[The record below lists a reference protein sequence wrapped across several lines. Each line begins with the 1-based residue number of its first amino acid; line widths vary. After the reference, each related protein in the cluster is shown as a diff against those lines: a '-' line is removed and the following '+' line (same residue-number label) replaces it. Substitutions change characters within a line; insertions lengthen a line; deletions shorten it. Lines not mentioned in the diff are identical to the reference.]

1 MKIEQQIEIYVEMKG
16 KRMKGFDNWFVVENI
31 FGCEFCFSNAEIMNV
46 VANGL
51 RGELVL
57 ELQVNDLVKTHPKKW
72 KKWDLVYIKN
82 CFFGVKEISMF
93 VNHEHICIKEFLVE
107 KLEKDFE
114 YELKVLC
121 NQNYINCTYAIARIQ
136 NIKPLVWDDNFQYYI
151 VPE

>member
-1 MKIEQQIEIYVEMKG
+1 MF
-16 KRMKGFDNWFVVENI
+16 GFGDKCVRSI

-72 KKWDLVYIKN
+72 KKWDLVYIKI

-114 YELKVLC
+114 YKPGTDLRKGLREFAEW
-121 NQNYINCTYAIARIQ
+121 YADFY
-136 NIKPLVWDDNFQYYI
+136 K
-151 VPE
+151 

>member
-1 MKIEQQIEIYVEMKG
+1 
-16 KRMKGFDNWFVVENI
+16 MKGFDNWFVVENI

-72 KKWDLVYIKN
+72 KKWDLVYIKI

-93 VNHEHICIKEFLVE
+93 VNH
-107 KLEKDFE
+107 
-114 YELKVLC
+114 
-121 NQNYINCTYAIARIQ
+121 
-136 NIKPLVWDDNFQYYI
+136 
-151 VPE
+151 

>member
-1 MKIEQQIEIYVEMKG
+1 MKTEQIIEEREDSVKMKMRF
-16 KRMKGFDNWFVVENI
+16 KRFLSGFM
-31 FGCEFCFSNAEIMNV
+31 A
-46 VANGL
+46 VATL
-51 RGELVL
+51 
-57 ELQVNDLVKTHPKKW
+57 
-72 KKWDLVYIKN
+72 I

>member
-1 MKIEQQIEIYVEMKG
+1 ME
-16 KRMKGFDNWFVVENI
+16 
-31 FGCEFCFSNAEIMNV
+31 
-46 VANGL
+46 
-51 RGELVL
+51 
-57 ELQVNDLVKTHPKKW
+57 
-72 KKWDLVYIKN
+72 KWDLVYIKI

-121 NQNYINCTYAIARIQ
+121 NQNYINCNYAIARIQ